1 MFERKKL
8 KLKVSP
14 DMTPMIDTMFLL
26 LIFFMLS
33 STIIKT
39 SAINVEVPSAKSST
53 AQPKQNIIVSITPD
67 GRVFINEKETPLK
80 NLRSEMA
87 QMIKR
92 FKTDTVVIQGDKNIN
107 YGTLIT
113 VMDEARLAG
122 AKIVSLATK
131 SKKEKE
137 K

>member
-1 MFERKKL
+1 MFERKKF
-8 KLKVSP
+8 KLMVSP

-39 SAINVEVPSAKSST
+39 SAINVDIPSASSST
-53 AQPKQNIIVSITPD
+53 AQPKQDIIVSITSD
-67 GRVFINEKETPLK
+67 GKVFLNEKETTIDT
-80 NLRSEMA
+80 LRSELLGMMK
-87 QMIKR
+87 QL
-92 FKTDTVVIQGDKNIN
+92 KTETVVIQGDKNID

-131 SKKEKE
+131 SKKSQE
-137 K
+137 